1 MEIFGI
7 AMGFFSVALAAV
19 GIIFAIN
26 LSKRTD
32 RLIEREDARAKEM
45 IEKGNERVERIIQE
59 GNERVER
66 IIQEGNE
73 RLERII
79 QEGEERLEKLIQEG
93 RRETKELIRYISS
106 LIAAEGEKTR
116 KLIAQYTETTEH

>member
-1 MEIFGI
+1 
-7 AMGFFSVALAAV
+7 MGFFSVALAAV

-45 IEKGNERVERIIQE
+45 IEK